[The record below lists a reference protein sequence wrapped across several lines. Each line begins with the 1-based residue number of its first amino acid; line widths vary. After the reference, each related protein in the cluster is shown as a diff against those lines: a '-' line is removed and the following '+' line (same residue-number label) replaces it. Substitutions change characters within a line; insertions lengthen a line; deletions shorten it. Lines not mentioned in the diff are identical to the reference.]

1 MEDQNVEN
9 NVETVEQNQEE
20 KKFTQEEV
28 NRIVQDRMKR
38 EKAKHEKMQDT
49 EGPENSETTDEQ
61 EASVAMRESRVECR
75 EFIADK
81 GYKRELLEILDT
93 SDAEKFKSQ
102 AEQLA
107 ELYRAKE
114 EIKFYP
120 GPKPNPS
127 SYQSA
132 GKNCSFAKTKHV
144 PKQY

>member
-1 MEDQNVEN
+1 MEDQNVKN

-28 NRIVQDRMKR
+28 NRIVQDRLKR
-38 EKAKHEKMQDT
+38 EKAKQEKMQDQ
-49 EGPENSETTDEQ
+49 EGPENSEATDEQ

-107 ELYRAKE
+107 ELYTGQKE
-114 EIKFYP
+114 TKIYP
-120 GPKPNPS
+120 GVKPNPTN
-127 SYQSA
+127 YQA
-132 GKNCSFAKTKHV
+132 RKNLSFAKTKHV

>member
-1 MEDQNVEN
+1 MEDQNMEN

-28 NRIVQDRMKR
+28 NRIVQDRLKR
-38 EKAKHEKMQDT
+38 EKAKQEKLQDQ
-49 EGPENSETTDEQ
+49 EEPGSNEVADEQ
-61 EASVAMRESRVECR
+61 EKSVAMRENRVECR

-93 SDAEKFKSQ
+93 SDAEKFKRQ

-107 ELYRAKE
+107 ELYRGQE
-114 EIKFYP
+114 ETKVYP
-120 GPKPNPS
+120 GPRRNPS
-127 SYQSA
+127 YAKDSQHN
-132 GKNCSFAKTKHV
+132 GSFAKTKHV